1 MVNVLR
7 KGGKM
12 SQATGQG
19 EGKPSEKD
27 GVRKA
32 RANAARATGAGS
44 VASQEKEME
53 EKPWLPAK
61 WDKVTDVVIVGY
73 GAAGAVTAITVSE
86 EGGQALVI
94 DKAPEPGGTS
104 AVSTGGMRYT
114 TDARQAAIY
123 VKNIGL
129 DTIDGET
136 AEAFA
141 KAWVNLKP
149 WLERHGVKLVEP
161 VSHTK
166 PFHNMGAPDM
176 KMMFVE
182 SFEGYPLG
190 CGRDLFAFLDGLV
203 KRQGVEVML
212 STPAKRLVQHPATK
226 EILGVIAASGGK
238 TIAIK
243 ARQAVVMTCGGFSAN
258 REMIGTYITHAPVK
272 IYPTG
277 TPYSTGDG
285 ITMAI
290 DVGADLWHMNG
301 IEYST
306 HAFKADA
313 FPCAFWLQPKGRS
326 WIHVNRS
333 GRRFHG
339 ESDLNYGHTKKF
351 VHIFDFIETPSWT
364 IADWPNSPWYMI
376 FDEKVRQAGPIC
388 LTERLSGASPF
399 ITYNSARELYTW
411 SSGNHAEIESHWIK
425 KAAGVAELA
434 DQINVDAAGL
444 QETIIRY
451 NGSCASGLDGEFGRA
466 PESLVAIDTPPYY
479 AIECCMGIINT
490 QGGPRRNA
498 KSQILGAYDGSP
510 IPRLY
515 GGGEFG
521 SLWSFL
527 YPGGMNLV
535 ECITSGVIC
544 GRNAV
549 AEDFWG

>member
-1 MVNVLR
+1 
-7 KGGKM
+7 M
-12 SQATGQG
+12 SQATERG
-19 EGKPSEKD
+19 EDNPSEKNVV
-27 GVRKA
+27 GNTK
-32 RANAARATGAGS
+32 ANAAGAG
-44 VASQEKEME
+44 VAGSPAHHGMKVQQNS
-53 EKPWLPAK
+53 WLPAK
-61 WDKVTDVVIVGY
+61 WDKETDVVIVGY
-73 GAAGAVTAITVSE
+73 GATGAVAAITVSE
-86 EGGQALVI
+86 EGGRAIVI
-94 DKAPEPGGTS
+94 EKAPETGGTS

-129 DTIDGET
+129 GSIDEET

-141 KAWVNLKP
+141 EEWVNLKP
-149 WLERHGVKLVEP
+149 WLEGHGVKLVEP
-161 VSHTK
+161 VSYTK
-166 PFHNMGAPDM
+166 PFQNMGAPDM
-176 KMMFVE
+176 KMMFVA

-190 CGRDLFAFLDGLV
+190 CGRDLFAYLDGLV

-226 EILGVIAASGGK
+226 EILGVIAESGGK
-238 TIAIK
+238 KIAIK
-243 ARQAVVMTCGGFSAN
+243 AKKAVVMACGGFSAN
-258 REMIGTYITHAPVK
+258 RDMIGTYITHAPVK
-272 IYPTG
+272 IHPTG

-285 ITMAI
+285 IKMAI
-290 DVGADLWHMNG
+290 DIGADLWHMNG

-306 HAFKADA
+306 HAFKSDE
-313 FPCAFWLQPKGRS
+313 FPCAFWLQPKERS

-333 GRRFHG
+333 GKRFHG

-351 VHIFDFIETPSWT
+351 VHIFDFIETPSWS

-376 FDEKVRQAGPIC
+376 FDEKVRKAGPIC

-411 SSGNHAEIESHWIK
+411 SSDNHAELSNRWIK
-425 KAAGVAELA
+425 KGAGVEELA
-434 DQINVDAAGL
+434 GQINVEPTGL
-444 QETIIRY
+444 QETITRY
-451 NGSCASGLDGEFGRA
+451 NGYCTSGLDGDFNRN

-490 QGGPRRNA
+490 QGGPKRNA
-498 KSQILGAYDGSP
+498 RSQILGAYDGAP

-535 ECITSGVIC
+535 ECVTSGVIC

-549 AEDFWG
+549 SEDSWD